1 MLCCET
7 DEDDHCETDENDD
20 SEMDIGED
28 STEEEI
34 GKQICAEMV
43 KIVIKESNSDMSDG
57 EFERRRSV
65 MFPKV

>member
-1 MLCCET
+1 MLC
-7 DEDDHCETDENDD
+7 CETDENDD

-43 KIVIKESNSDMSDG
+43 KIVKKESDSDMSDG

-65 MFPKV
+65 MFPKVWELSRVV